1 MKLFIFLVFRCKK
14 LVDTVF
20 EMEEYVNECV
30 KDSLL
35 ISDTC
40 NNLKTIYNC
49 FQEFTIEITN
59 LLKEENEKISEELEK
74 HENEMEDIKNKYE
87 KVKNSYFNISKGIEK
102 LFSEEENIEGDRNEL
117 GMNRKE

>member
-40 NNLKTIYNC
+40 K
-49 FQEFTIEITN
+49 FTIEITN